1 MGESTAWRE
10 KRLAPFGQEITAKGH
25 FITEKRVRG
34 KKETNYHNYEENS
47 LPSPCFPRPNC
58 IKGAHRVSHKGRIGA
73 VLTAFFPRA
82 AGYGGQPSKNR
93 PRPGQGPSVQDFGFT
108 GFQKPLCAASAS
120 PGATGHDKKGTN
132 AGRTR
137 PKGMFGDRFQRDRF
151 PEGTRAAPQAGPA
164 RRGQPPAGGHHGAAP
179 ALLESEDGRAM
190 LRGRDALPLPLQQ
203 EAGRRDVERSA
214 RAPHLGRTDLRRF
227 GQHRHVHGD
236 RKRPRPELPR
246 HLGAAGHPARVV
258 HAGKLIQPH
267 PVHPSFRLC
276 GQGALPP
283 LSGHRADAAVA
294 RADLRGGRFAA

>member
-1 MGESTAWRE
+1 MSVSSYCAFLHKFIPSEAGRNGFDENKGNRPIAASWQNFLRLMGESTAWRE

-151 PEGTRAAPQAGPA
+151 PEGTRAAP
-164 RRGQPPAGGHHGAAP
+164 
-179 ALLESEDGRAM
+179 
-190 LRGRDALPLPLQQ
+190 
-203 EAGRRDVERSA
+203 
-214 RAPHLGRTDLRRF
+214 
-227 GQHRHVHGD
+227 
-236 RKRPRPELPR
+236 
-246 HLGAAGHPARVV
+246 
-258 HAGKLIQPH
+258 
-267 PVHPSFRLC
+267 
-276 GQGALPP
+276 
-283 LSGHRADAAVA
+283 
-294 RADLRGGRFAA
+294 